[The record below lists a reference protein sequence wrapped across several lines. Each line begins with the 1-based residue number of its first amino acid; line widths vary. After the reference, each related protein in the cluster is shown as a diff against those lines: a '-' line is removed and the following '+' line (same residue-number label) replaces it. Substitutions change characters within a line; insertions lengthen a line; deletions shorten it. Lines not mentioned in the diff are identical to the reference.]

1 MAKFTWRAEEEM
13 GENHLDE
20 HEEKEVV
27 RIIGGWNVW
36 WAVALKHFC
45 TFEFC

>member
-1 MAKFTWRAEEEM
+1 LAKFTWRAEEEM

-27 RIIGGWNVW
+27 GIIGDWNVW
-36 WAVALKHFC
+36 IISFGGLLH
-45 TFEFC
+45 